1 MVAPV
6 PISIGNNEWIV
17 AAVPYSSP
25 TAAAER
31 DVWTRSGR
39 VSSRRLLHP
48 AATTMAAVEKHPAE
62 T

>member
-39 VSSRRLLHP
+39 VSALFGLLLVLLAHISR
-48 AATTMAAVEKHPAE
+48 EKNL
-62 T
+62 